1 MHSAPY
7 QLVCC
12 IRGPCAAMAMKP
24 KLMLFSHVCNTRSIT
39 GAEKLLLHFM
49 REIGTIFECVL
60 VAPQEGKLTG
70 LARRFGIQVHIC
82 NLPMLHGVYTPYQ
95 GIAQDAEHLRHTPA
109 FQDALWLIR
118 SHEPDMVLTNT
129 CVNVMPAVAAKS
141 LGIPVIWKITEIIQ
155 TNEHTPE
162 AIQMIGRYADWI
174 IGISE
179 TAALPFK
186 QAGMS
191 DRVTI
196 IPPTWEPAL
205 PAPDR
210 WLHLRERKRK
220 ELRFKSSHT
229 CIGYI
234 SSFIYDAKGL
244 KPFVDMAL
252 KLCET
257 HSRCRFWIIGAPSD
271 KKYYDECVYQVK
283 RSGYA
288 RRFTFTTFEENVSL
302 AYSAMDIV
310 VIPSMV
316 KEGFG
321 MTALEGLYFAKPV
334 IAFAQG
340 GLSELMESVG
350 SSAFLAPPGDSDA
363 LVTLATTLLN
373 DSELASDTGWRNRTE
388 AEKLYG
394 IETYR
399 VKLHT
404 MVTQWLLRF
413 PGWFTYIQPPSGP
426 VLAWG
431 EGGLRTV
438 MNPDPALIRT
448 LLLPESIVQLLPRS
462 SLPPITVTQQGE
474 GAGKPREEDQ
484 RTEPEI
490 LVGKRHRKKQVPTS
504 RRKLKEL
511 KRTIQTGKK
520 SRSARTRK
528 VKRRHT
534 SASNLSTRR
543 RSSRN
548 RRRSRTARKGS
559 KSR

>member
-1 MHSAPY
+1 MHSALY
-7 QLVCC
+7 RFVC
-12 IRGPCAAMAMKP
+12 IQGPCAAMAMKP

-49 REIGTIFECVL
+49 KEIDSIFECVL

-70 LARRFGIQVHIC
+70 LARRYGVHVHIC

-95 GIAQDAEHLRHTPA
+95 GIAQDAENLRHTPA
-109 FQDALWLIR
+109 FQDVISLFQR
-118 SHEPDMVLTNT
+118 YEPDMILTNT

-155 TNEHTPE
+155 TTEHTTE

-174 IGISE
+174 VGISE
-179 TAALPFK
+179 TAAAPFK

-196 IPPTWEPAL
+196 ISPTWEPSL

-220 ELRFKSSHT
+220 QLGLKDTHT

-252 KLCET
+252 RLCET
-257 HSRCRFWIIGAPSD
+257 QPRCRFWVIGAPSD
-271 KKYYDECVYQVK
+271 KKYYDECVSRVK

-288 RRFTFTTFEENVSL
+288 KRFIFTTFEENVSL
-302 AYSAMDIV
+302 AYTAMDIV

-340 GLSELMESVG
+340 GLKELMESVG
-350 SSAFLAPPGDSDA
+350 SSAFLAPPGDSEA
-363 LVTLATTLLN
+363 LVTLAMTLLN
-373 DSELASDTGWRNRTE
+373 DSELASETGWRNRTE

-413 PGWFTYIQPPSGP
+413 PGWFKYIQPPNGP
-426 VLAWG
+426 VLTWG

-438 MNPDPALIRT
+438 LTPDPSLVKARLF
-448 LLLPESIVQLLPRS
+448 PESIVQFLPRS
-462 SLPPITVTQQGE
+462 SLPPVAIALHDGGAVQTNKAEERIQLE
-474 GAGKPREEDQ
+474 GHARKHRRKKG
-484 RTEPEI
+484 I
-490 LVGKRHRKKQVPTS
+490 LVV
-504 RRKLKEL
+504 RRGLKKLK
-511 KRTIQTGKK
+511 
-520 SRSARTRK
+520 RSVRTRK
-528 VKRRHT
+528 KSGRARKTAGRSITAQKR
-534 SASNLSTRR
+534 STRR
-543 RSSRN
+543 RSSGRKT
-548 RRRSRTARKGS
+548 RSRKIRKGS
-559 KSR
+559 GAR

>member
-1 MHSAPY
+1 
-7 QLVCC
+7 
-12 IRGPCAAMAMKP
+12 MAMKP

-49 REIGTIFECVL
+49 KEIDSIFECVL

-70 LARRFGIQVHIC
+70 LARRFGIHVHLC
-82 NLPMLHGVYTPYQ
+82 NLPMLHGVYTPYL
-95 GIAQDAEHLRHTPA
+95 GIAQDAENLRHTPA
-109 FQDALWLIR
+109 FQDALSLLQR
-118 SHEPDMVLTNT
+118 YKPDMILTNT

-155 TNEHTPE
+155 TTEHTAE

-174 IGISE
+174 VGISE
-179 TAALPFK
+179 TAAAPFK

-191 DRVTI
+191 DRITV
-196 IPPTWEPAL
+196 IPPTWEPSL

-220 ELRFKSSHT
+220 QLGLKGTHT

-257 HSRCRFWIIGAPSD
+257 QPRCRFWIIGAPSD
-271 KKYYDECVYQVK
+271 KKYYDECVARVK

-288 RRFTFTTFEENVSL
+288 KRFIFTTFEENVSL
-302 AYSAMDIV
+302 AYTAMDIV

-340 GLSELMESVG
+340 GLKELMESVG
-350 SSAFLAPPGDSDA
+350 SGAFLAPPGDSEA
-363 LVTLATTLLN
+363 LVTLALTLLN

-399 VKLHT
+399 AKLHT

-413 PGWFTYIQPPSGP
+413 PGWFKYIQPPNGP
-426 VLAWG
+426 VLTWG

-438 MNPDPALIRT
+438 LASDPSLVRA
-448 LLLPESIVQLLPRS
+448 LLLPESVVQLLPRS
-462 SLPPITVTQQGE
+462 SLPPIAVELHDG
-474 GAGKPREEDQ
+474 GAVQPRKAE
-484 RTEPEI
+484 
-490 LVGKRHRKKQVPTS
+490 KRMQPAELTKKRRRKKGILAV
-504 RRKLKEL
+504 RRGL
-511 KRTIQTGKK
+511 KRLKRGARIGRK
-520 SRSARTRK
+520 SGVTRK
-528 VKRRHT
+528 AAGRSIT
-534 SASNLSTRR
+534 ASKGASRR
-543 RSSRN
+543 RSSG
-548 RRRSRTARKGS
+548 RKTRKKTGS
-559 KSR
+559 KKHDRRQG

>member
-1 MHSAPY
+1 MHSTLY
-7 QLVCC
+7 RLVCMQ
-12 IRGPCAAMAMKP
+12 GPCAAMAMKP

-49 REIGTIFECVL
+49 REIGAIFECVL
-60 VAPQEGKLTG
+60 VAPQEGKLTSF
-70 LARRFGIQVHIC
+70 ARRFGIQVHIC

-118 SHEPDMVLTNT
+118 SHEPDMILTNT

-155 TNEHTPE
+155 TNEHTAE

-179 TAALPFK
+179 TAAVPFK
-186 QAGMS
+186 EAGMG
-191 DRVTI
+191 DRITI
-196 IPPTWEPAL
+196 IPPTWEPSL

-210 WLHLRERKRK
+210 WLHLRERKRR
-220 ELRFKSSHT
+220 ELGFKSSHT

-257 HSRCRFWIIGAPSD
+257 HPRCRFWIIGAPSD
-271 KKYYDECVYQVK
+271 KKYYDECVSRVK

-288 RRFTFTTFEENVSL
+288 RRFIFTTFEENVSL
-302 AYSAMDIV
+302 AYAAMDIV

-350 SSAFLAPPGDSDA
+350 SGAFLAPPGDSDA

-404 MVTQWLLRF
+404 MVTQWLLCF
-413 PGWFTYIQPPSGP
+413 PGWFKYIQPPNGP
-426 VLAWG
+426 VLTWG
-431 EGGLRTV
+431 DGGLRTV
-438 MNPDPALIRT
+438 LISDPALIRT
-448 LLLPESIVQLLPRS
+448 LLFPENIVQLLPRS
-462 SLPPITVTQQGE
+462 SLPPVTVTQQGE
-474 GAGKPREEDQ
+474 GAGKLREEDQ
-484 RTEPEI
+484 RIESVI
-490 LVGKRHRKKQVPTS
+490 RVRKRRRKRSVPTS
-504 RRKLKEL
+504 RRKLKAV
-511 KRTIQTGKK
+511 KRTIRTGKK
-520 SRSARTRK
+520 SRTARK
-528 VKRRHT
+528 VKSRHA
-534 SASNLSTRR
+534 SASKLSTRR
-543 RSSRN
+543 RSSRSKG
-548 RRRSRTARKGS
+548 RRRTARKS
-559 KSR
+559 SNTR

>member
-1 MHSAPY
+1 MHSALYPF
-7 QLVCC
+7 VCC
-12 IRGPCAAMAMKP
+12 IQGMCAAMAMKP

-49 REIGTIFECVL
+49 REIGAIFDCVL

-70 LARRFGIQVHIC
+70 LARRFGIHVHIC
-82 NLPMLHGVYTPYQ
+82 HLPMLHGVYTPYQ

-109 FQDALWLIR
+109 FQDAVSLIR
-118 SHEPDMVLTNT
+118 SHQPDMILTNT
-129 CVNVMPAVAAKS
+129 CVNVMPAAAAKS
-141 LGIPVIWKITEIIQ
+141 LGIPVIWKITEIIH
-155 TNEHTPE
+155 TNEHTAE

-179 TAALPFK
+179 AAAAPFK
-186 QAGMS
+186 QAGMG

-196 IPPTWEPAL
+196 ISPTWEPSL

-220 ELRFKSSHT
+220 ELGYKSSHT

-252 KLCET
+252 QLCET

-271 KKYYDECVYQVK
+271 KKYYDECVSRVK

-288 RRFTFTTFEENVSL
+288 ARFRFTAFEENVSL
-302 AYSAMDIV
+302 AYTAMDIV

-334 IAFAQG
+334 IAFHQG

-350 SSAFLAPPGDSDA
+350 SGAFLAPPGDSDA
-363 LVTLATTLLN
+363 LVKLAVTLLD

-394 IETYR
+394 VETYR
-399 VKLHT
+399 AKLHT

-426 VLAWG
+426 VFTWG

-438 MNPDPALIRT
+438 LTPDPALIRT
-448 LLLPESIVQLLPRS
+448 LLFPENIVQLLPRS
-462 SLPPITVTQQGE
+462 VLPPVSVTPYDE
-474 GAGKPREEDQ
+474 GAVKPREAERLIQ
-484 RTEPEI
+484 PGRRVT
-490 LVGKRHRKKQVPTS
+490 KRRRRRGVPAS
-504 RRKLKEL
+504 RRLKEL
-511 KRTIQTGKK
+511 KRTARTGKR
-520 SRSARTRK
+520 SRTGRK
-528 VKRRHT
+528 VKKRHA
-534 SASNLSTRR
+534 ASSKSSVRR
-543 RSSRN
+543 RLSRS
-548 RRRSRTARKGS
+548 RKRSRTARKGS
-559 KSR
+559 TVR